1 MNEFQTQKGG
11 RKLFN
16 EDFDSLQKLIT
27 SAIGFFS
34 DCGLNYVISGCEVTE
49 DKVLS
54 GYVFLGGKIR
64 KVDETLIS
72 NNLRPVIL
80 PTYSTIEGKYA
91 DGTTG
96 ILREIYGTKVA
107 EATEYYSGDCIQSVK
122 NDIGMYSFKGVKD
135 TFWKY
140 YMLIRDSDDV
150 QQLFH
155 DVEFKQIINSIN
167 MIIKDSSKEI
177 KIDNNGAIF
186 TIQGSN
192 NGNMAFSIAIPN
204 NNSIVFIDS
213 EKHVLPINITSNDI
227 VNLSKLTAKLINT
240 DSVELDK
247 LIIYNSDVVDKNFT
261 KEEIG
266 NANWKRIMKV
276 STSEAVGNLYVRSFL
291 NEVTI
296 QGTIP
301 VDFFSSVSKKDGDSF
316 NDNTKTR
323 YYTDYKLPAGIKA
336 PSVPM
341 AVAFNVIS
349 NAKGTM
355 GANVFIDETGRFY
368 LVENSFYRDAS
379 YDGVGQCSFP
389 MGDGHVQISDGIPDF
404 QDADMM
410 SPSIVWSFFTD
421 VPVKLYEV
429 TRSGQLKGDIAFNA
443 QTNTLHCWMKYYEIV
458 STKDLSTGKVQTE
471 KRATDLK
478 VANIAMLIRT
488 SIGNKEVWAPDSE
501 YGNYPITPK
510 KEVVQ
515 GHNADWYD
523 NTTWESSGYEFHT
536 PYSSS
541 DVKVHVTYE
550 ASSKN
555 EYDGIPAQELL
566 IRKSPS
572 NYYLS
577 VEPNYTT
584 EVVMGAEKKVC
595 KSVSVKSWSS
605 SYYETKDSDGDKFGH
620 ELTFGLPYTLSDK
633 DGALKLHT
641 SGSFVNDIYEF
652 TDRAINY
659 LGKIEVTAVQSV
671 SNKVSGISLNKRDCS
686 IEHI

>member
-16 EDFDSLQKLIT
+16 EDFDSLQNLII

-34 DCGLNYVISGCEVTE
+34 DCGLNYVISGCQATE
-49 DKVLS
+49 DKVSS
-54 GYVFLGGKIR
+54 GYVFLGGRIR
-64 KVDETLIS
+64 RVEETAI
-72 NNLRPVIL
+72 NNKLRPVVV
-80 PTYSTIEGKYA
+80 PTYSTIEGEYE

-96 ILREIYGTKVA
+96 ILRENYGAKVV

-122 NDIGMYSFKGVKD
+122 DSTGMYSFKGIKD

-140 YMLIRDSDDV
+140 YMLVKECDDM
-150 QQLFH
+150 QQLFN
-155 DVEFKQIINSIN
+155 DIEFVKEVNSIN
-167 MIIKDSSKEI
+167 LAIKESGREVRIENSDSTLTMIGT
-177 KIDNNGAIF
+177 DNGKKKF
-186 TIQGSN
+186 SVTVSN
-192 NGNMAFSIAIPN
+192 NGSII
-204 NNSIVFIDS
+204 FTDS
-213 EKHVLPINITSNDI
+213 EKKKFPIGILSDDTI
-227 VNLSKLTAKLINT
+227 NLLEL
-240 DSVELDK
+240 SVQDLEADEIEAER
-247 LIIYNSDVVDKNFT
+247 LIIWDNDVTETNFT
-261 KEEIG
+261 KQEFASKG
-266 NANWKRIMKV
+266 WWRMMKV
-276 STSEAVGNLYVRSFL
+276 STNEAVSGLYVKTFL
-291 NEVTI
+291 NEVAI
-296 QGTIP
+296 QGTLP
-301 VDFFSSVSKKDGDSF
+301 VDFFSSLSKKEGDVF
-316 NDNTKTR
+316 NDGTKTR

-341 AVAFNVIS
+341 AVAFSVIS
-349 NAKGTM
+349 NTGGTM

-368 LVENSFYRDAS
+368 LVENAFYREAS
-379 YDGVGQCSFP
+379 YDGIGQCSFP
-389 MGDGHVQISDGIPDF
+389 MGDKGVSLADTIQKFPD
-404 QDADMM
+404 APMM
-410 SPSIVWSFFTD
+410 SPSVSWNFFTD
-421 VPVKLYEV
+421 APVKIYEV

-443 QTNTLHCWMKYYEIV
+443 ETNTLHCWMKYYETI
-458 STKDLSTGKVQTE
+458 STKDLSTNTVQT
-471 KRATDLK
+471 KKVVTDLK
-478 VANIAMLIRT
+478 VTNIAMLIRT
-488 SIGNKEVWAPDSE
+488 IVGDNEVWSPDSE

-510 KEVVQ
+510 KEVIQ
-515 GHNADWYD
+515 GHNTDWYD

-536 PYSSS
+536 QYSSS
-541 DVKVHVTYE
+541 DVKVQVTYE

-555 EYDGIPAQELL
+555 EYDGTPIQELL

-584 EVVMGAEKKVC
+584 KIVMGSERKVC

-620 ELTFGLPYTLSDK
+620 ELTIGCPYTLSDK

-659 LGKIEVTAVQSV
+659 LGKIEVTAVQNV
-671 SNKVSGISLNKRDCS
+671 SNKISGISLNKRDCP